1 MKHVSFTGLDQA
13 VPENEITV
21 IVDPIEEVKHVRF
34 SKSLRETVAFVRV
47 RSGNI
52 EKIPL
57 DSMRGES
64 GHLFVDY
71 LKSLHQ
77 EE

>member
-1 MKHVSFTGLDQA
+1 
-13 VPENEITV
+13 VPEDKIIV

-52 EKIPL
+52 KKIPL
-57 DSMRGES
+57 DSMRGEP
-64 GHLFVDY
+64 GHLLVDY
-71 LKSLHQ
+71 LKSLH
-77 EE
+77 EEE